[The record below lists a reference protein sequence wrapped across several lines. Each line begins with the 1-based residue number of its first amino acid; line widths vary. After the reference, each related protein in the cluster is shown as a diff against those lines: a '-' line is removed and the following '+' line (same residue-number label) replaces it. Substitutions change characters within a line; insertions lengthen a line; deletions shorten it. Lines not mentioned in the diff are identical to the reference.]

1 MRDDMSQVDSYLE
14 RQKIDAS
21 LIYDVKAFRE
31 RYETEAEVQER
42 IAMPDMLYYGK
53 EILEMSH
60 KEYFFLLPHCPY
72 LHEKKIFYFPVQRQ
86 QEKIFFVR
94 HFPGCLG
101 GPPMIF
107 LFM

>member
-1 MRDDMSQVDSYLE
+1 MRDDMSRVGSYLKQ
-14 RQKIDAS
+14 QKIDAG
-21 LIYDVKAFRE
+21 LIYDVQAFRE

-53 EILEMSH
+53 EILEMSIAA
-60 KEYFFLLPHCPY
+60 LLQEEN
-72 LHEKKIFYFPVQRQ
+72 LLLSGARQ
-86 QEKIFFVR
+86 QEKIFFAR

-107 LFM
+107 LFT

>member
-14 RQKIDAS
+14 QQKIDAS

-53 EILEMSH
+53 EILEMSI
-60 KEYFFLLPHCPY
+60 KSFPICRTIDFRQTG
-72 LHEKKIFYFPVQRQ
+72 LHLSLAVPVG
-86 QEKIFFVR
+86 V
-94 HFPGCLG
+94 LA
-101 GPPMIF
+101 
-107 LFM
+107 